1 MNTSAHTKL
10 LLALFVQACIWSYL
24 LINIQAW
31 DQQFDTGWLSADCTA
46 YFVDRT
52 QYWQHPVNEKYLR
65 FDLRQRTW
73 KWVSRRAVIAEFPY
87 DHSPDQ
93 LLWQLKIPRTDNGPY
108 IAEWFDR
115 DSREVLQRREVVWP
129 DSLNRDQLYPQLI
142 GNRFVVNIVDGRIDY
157 LDLNTINSTMETL
170 QFDVKVGDSHY
181 LQSTDVIPSAFIV
194 QTTDSRQGSLVDVD
208 LFRFNGE
215 GKLVHVRKWQTDE
228 DGMTTFW
235 GDWLITIPTGS
246 TECEVWSLAT
256 DQLVSRKPLPK
267 NFTADQFVSLRT
279 LPDTVLLVISPGQS
293 QWDLLNDKPAAPAGN
308 WISRDGLP
316 DGSLRITV
324 GKRGTEIWDN
334 EHGRVVCSWPIN
346 VHSLELL
353 DKSTLLQTTRAYG
366 ISFYFHD
373 ISTGRLTDCY
383 RPFGYVP
390 WLCLSLLFVFAMWS
404 YYWIRA
410 SARAGWLAWLD
421 LLLVVWLPCLLITLF
436 SAKRDSSLNYLS
448 LLGLGISTGGLA
460 VPVVWA
466 MTGREPIWRRFA
478 PLVFFELVNL
488 AILWSVPVH
497 KTAEPYQKLALQHF
511 PLVFLA
517 IYYQVMRMLALR
529 LNDPSVAFR
538 SARVAGAVIGSHESF
553 SQPTHLSRSERRHF
567 FTVSPQFALSD
578 FFVLTLCI
586 AGLLGIFRAAE
597 PHWLTNFGLVY
608 CLVIVIILPRVLHFG
623 SSYSYRVI
631 GVLACL
637 GTAFLIIDAM
647 LRWTLAIDSMANLTD
662 SESIYTGMVVA
673 VSAFVACVPLRY
685 RGVRWSRDT
694 STETDEAAGR

>member
-31 DQQFDTGWLSADCTA
+31 DQQFETGWLSADRTA

-93 LLWQLKIPRTDNGPY
+93 LLWQLKIPRTDNGSY

-142 GNRFVVNIVDGRIDY
+142 GNRFVVNITDGRIDY
-157 LDLNTINSTMETL
+157 LDLNATNSAMETL
-170 QFDVKVGDSHY
+170 RFDVKVGDSRY
-181 LQSTDVIPSAFIV
+181 YQSTDQTTDVIPIAFV
-194 QTTDSRQGSLVDVD
+194 VPSTDSRQGSLVDVD
-208 LFRFNGE
+208 LFRFNDE
-215 GKLVHVRKWQTDE
+215 GKLVHVRSWQTDD
-228 DGMTTFW
+228 DGMTAFW

-267 NFTADQFVSLRT
+267 NFTVAKFGGLTT
-279 LPDTVLLVISPGQS
+279 LADTVLLNMDTKPLWMN
-293 QWDLLNDKPAAPAGN
+293 QWDLLNEKPAAPAGN
-308 WISRDGLP
+308 WISPGGLP
-316 DGSLRITV
+316 DGSLRITN
-324 GKRGTEIWDN
+324 GNRGTEIWDN
-334 EHGRVVCSWPIN
+334 EHGRVLCSWPRWSIN
-346 VHSLELL
+346 FRSLDLI
-353 DKSTLLQTTRAYG
+353 DKSTLLHTTRAYG
-366 ISFYFHD
+366 ISFYFYD
-373 ISTGRLTDCY
+373 LSTGRLTDCY

-390 WLCLSLLFVFAMWS
+390 WLCLTLLIVFAVWS

-410 SARAGWLAWLD
+410 SARVDWSAWLD

-436 SAKRDSSLNYLS
+436 SAKRDSSINYLS

-460 VPVVWA
+460 VPVVCA
-466 MTGREPIWRRFA
+466 ITGREGFWRRFA
-478 PLVFFELVNL
+478 PLVFFELLNL

-511 PLVFLA
+511 PLVSLA

-538 SARVAGAVIGSHESF
+538 SAKDS
-553 SQPTHLSRSERRHF
+553 HLSRSERRHF
-567 FTVSPQFALSD
+567 FAVSPQFALSD

-597 PHWLTNFGLVY
+597 PHWLPDFGLVY
-608 CLVIVIILPRVLHFG
+608 CLVIVIILPRMLHFG
-623 SSYSYRVI
+623 SSYSYRVV
-631 GVLACL
+631 GVLAFL

-685 RGVRWSRDT
+685 RGVRWSRDK
-694 STETDEAAGR
+694 STKTDEAAGR